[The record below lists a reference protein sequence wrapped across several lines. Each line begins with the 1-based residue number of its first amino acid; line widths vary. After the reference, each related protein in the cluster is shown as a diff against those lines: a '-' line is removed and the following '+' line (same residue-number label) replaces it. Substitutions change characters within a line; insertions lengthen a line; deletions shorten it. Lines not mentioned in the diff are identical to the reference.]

1 MILTMTTQTASYLEA
16 IEHLPTGG
24 TLILTDVSWKD
35 YEQLLHDLGDG
46 YAVRISYDQ
55 GRMEIMSPSHKHEHF
70 KELISRL
77 AHVIAEELNLEL
89 ESLGATTYKQEWL
102 SRGVEPDACFYIQ
115 NAAQIIGRERIDLR
129 TDPPPDVVVEV
140 EVSHDSTSKLAIY
153 AGMRVPELWRY
164 DGTRAQIYS
173 LVGDAFEEIPDSRA
187 LPIVTSDLLT
197 RFLEQSKTQGQSA
210 TLRSFREWLATH
222 AVNKPDLG

>member
-1 MILTMTTQTASYLEA
+1 MTPQTANYLEA
-16 IEHLPTGG
+16 IGQLPAGG
-24 TLILTDVSWKD
+24 TLILTDVPWKD

-55 GRMEIMSPSHKHEHF
+55 GRLEIMSPSHQHENF

-77 AHVIAEELNLEL
+77 AHVIAEDLDIVL
-89 ESLGATTYKQEWL
+89 ESLGSTTYKQEWL

-129 TDPPPDVVVEV
+129 TDPPPDVVVEID
-140 EVSHDSTSKLAIY
+140 VSHDSTSKLAIY
-153 AGMRVPELWRY
+153 AGMHVPELWRY
-164 DGTRAQIYS
+164 DGNRARIYQ
-173 LVGDAFEEIPDSRA
+173 LVGDVFVEKPTSMA

-210 TLRSFREWLATH
+210 TLRSFRDW
-222 AVNKPDLG
+222 VRGQR